1 MGSGE
6 PPASSQPESETPET
20 SEEPSTIELDAVMIR
35 DTKKDPKTVG
45 GSSHVVGEDLL
56 ESFEYDNP
64 DSVLR
69 QVPGVYVRS
78 EDGFGLRPNIGLREE
93 TPSAARR
100 VTLMEDGILF
110 APAPYSAP
118 AAYYFPMMQR
128 IQSVEVTKG
137 PGSILYG
144 PNTIGGSLNLVTR
157 TIPEYR
163 SGSGRPLVRS
173 LQHQ

>member
-1 MGSGE
+1 M
-6 PPASSQPESETPET
+6 
-20 SEEPSTIELDAVMIR
+20 
-35 DTKKDPKTVG
+35 
-45 GSSHVVGEDLL
+45 VGEDLL

-78 EDGFGLRPNIGLREE
+78 EDGFGLRPNIGLRGGNSER
-93 TPSAARR
+93 SKK
-100 VTLMEDGILF
+100 VTLMEDNLF

-144 PNTIGGSLNLVTR
+144 PNTIGGPESGDADHSG
-157 TIPEYR
+157 IP
-163 SGSGRPLVRS
+163 VRS
-173 LQHQ
+173 VDLSHVSTTPVRCTPGTGTQEPTGYLFEGAWVRSDGFKELMAGGTPDSTRVS